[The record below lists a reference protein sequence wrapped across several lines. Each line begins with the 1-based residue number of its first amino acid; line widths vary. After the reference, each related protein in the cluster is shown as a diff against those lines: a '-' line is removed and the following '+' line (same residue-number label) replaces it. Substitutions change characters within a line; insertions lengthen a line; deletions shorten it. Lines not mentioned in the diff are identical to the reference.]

1 MTDGTT
7 SRLHGQFFPAHVEV
21 HHYRR
26 RICHQRFL
34 TDQNSVRW
42 NIPARPHGPLW
53 ASLLLTHRATL
64 SCLGFSHFL
73 CTILSKLVSVSSENA
88 SPARLNLSLWEKAGT
103 SRNSGREKGE
113 GNRK

>member
-26 RICHQRFL
+26 RICHQRVL

-42 NIPARPHGPLW
+42 NIRARPHGPLW

-64 SCLGFSHFL
+64 SRLGFSHFL
-73 CTILSKLVSVSSENA
+73 CTILSKLVSVSSEIA
-88 SPARLNLSLWEKAGT
+88 SPSSTYVQRWGT
-103 SRNSGREKGE
+103 GR
-113 GNRK
+113 